1 MDGIGKMIRT
11 SFHRRIQNTIGY
23 VDFRLFELN
32 IHILIFAS
40 FL

>member
-1 MDGIGKMIRT
+1 MIST
-11 SFHRRIQNTIGY
+11 PFHRRIQRKIGY

-40 FL
+40 FQ